1 MKEKKQ
7 QTSAPEWKQEY
18 SPAEEIVHAI
28 THGVGIPL
36 GIAALVLMVTF
47 SALYGTFWHVL
58 STAIYGTTLVLLFGA
73 STLYH
78 GWRDQRH
85 KPLLQR
91 LDHAAIFLL
100 IAGTYTPF
108 TLVTLN
114 DSAWGWGLFLVVWIT
129 AAAGVWIELGP
140 YPRLQRWSLLLY
152 LLMGWVVVLAMEP
165 LVRNLASGGLW
176 LLAAGGIVYTIG
188 AGVYAWERLRWNHAL
203 WHLFVLA
210 GSVLHFLAIF
220 FYVVPDAPVR

>member
-1 MKEKKQ
+1 MQEKKQ
-7 QTSAPEWKQEY
+7 QTNTPEWTQEY

-58 STAIYGTTLVLLFGA
+58 STAIYGTTLVVLFGA

-78 GWRDQRH
+78 GWRNHRH
-85 KPLLQR
+85 KPFLQR

-129 AAAGVWIELGP
+129 AAAGVWIELGNH
-140 YPRLQRWSLLLY
+140 PRLQRWSLLLY
-152 LLMGWVVVLAMEP
+152 LLMGWVVILAMEP
-165 LVRNLASGGLW
+165 LVRNLARGGLW

-188 AGVYAWERLRWNHAL
+188 AGIYAWERLRWNHAL

-220 FYVVPDAPVR
+220 FYVVPDAPGR